1 MATAGID
8 TIKALCQCHPLTPY
22 TNPGSRNISSSY
34 FLATYIHDPCPQQE
48 ASPQPEAS
56 STVTAGGDG
65 GAPAAV
71 NGESN
76 NNASSSATTVIPS
89 AESASDE
96 ASPPSPRKTPD
107 LLGDIQRVQENNQRN
122 AAAEEGQGGE
132 GAKENG

>member
-1 MATAGID
+1 M
-8 TIKALCQCHPLTPY
+8 PPPTPI
-22 TNPGSRNISSSY
+22 TNPGRRNVCSYY
-34 FLATYIHDPCPQQE
+34 FLGTYINDPCPQQE

-76 NNASSSATTVIPS
+76 NNASATTVIPS